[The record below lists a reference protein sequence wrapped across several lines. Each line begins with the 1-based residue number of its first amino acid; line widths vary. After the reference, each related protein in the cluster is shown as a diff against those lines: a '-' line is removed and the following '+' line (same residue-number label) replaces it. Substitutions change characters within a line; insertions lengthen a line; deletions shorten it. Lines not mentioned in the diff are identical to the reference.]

1 MEICLHLNFA
11 KGISGVKK
19 VRRMSYEEMYTYL
32 KQVPKGTYAYT
43 ILTKRIRKLDKKA
56 IKIFS

>member
-1 MEICLHLNFA
+1 MFSLKSCQMHQWR
-11 KGISGVKK
+11 KK

-43 ILTKRIRKLDKKA
+43 ILTKRIKKLDKKA